1 MSQAADRKIPD
12 IVKSKLT
19 GLRLKVGA
27 WLIANAM
34 ARIIPAIL
42 GLLAFIFVVDW
53 FLEMDVPQRIIM
65 AVLAVA
71 AILVVVY
78 FKMFR
83 PFSQRLS
90 DDALILAVEKQNVE
104 LRDSLISAVQFARD
118 VDIKRQGI
126 SPAMVEATIEHG
138 IESASNVNFGNA
150 LNERQHVVN
159 MSICGV
165 SAVLLGAFVFGML
178 NNDTMKIFADRFF
191 FYGKSEYARNT
202 YLEFYDPESQIQE
215 NVLKIYRGQDC
226 KLIVHV
232 QEDSL
237 VMVDKVRMFY
247 RDDASNYWVQ
257 EEMRRTNR
265 FGGREFEI
273 VYKSV
278 AVDFEV
284 RARGGDG
291 RTKILKVQLEE
302 PPQFSNLAAEV
313 VYPTYTVELRP
324 GDSVRVFDREQV
336 FKFLGPDPAADECWS
351 EVADVTDNGEKLVS
365 WGLIDA
371 EQLATV
377 KSTHEATPEKNYV
390 QIARQLDMFTELE
403 FAEKLSSELKI
414 KTVRSELD
422 RNMLRDES
430 DLISSFGG
438 KLTVL
443 DGCSI
448 RLTAES
454 NCELAVAELIHSQVS
469 KPFERSGEME
479 YSLLIPANEV
489 RNGIYQIK
497 LRDETMREPPRSAS
511 FEIDIAADQTPEVR
525 ATLKGISGLVLNRA
539 KLPFTVTVSDDFQT
553 VDLFLRYS
561 WQDDTGEQ
569 KNSGEIHFDEYEPVP
584 SWDND
589 KADNT
594 LKVSEIL
601 PIQSGVFTEQFFD
614 LDTLPKDQRIPPGAG
629 LNIAIVAVDNDNVPE
644 ANIGVSKEFLIRVV
658 SEEEF
663 LADLLRREKEARQE
677 LELVYKRQQTTQTD
691 TEALSVDEKTV
702 DETDEQFLSEVKTKL
717 SEYSRNQRLLGEN
730 IEGVISRIEDLLVEG
745 MNNRIDESTGEFED
759 RYSDRIIG
767 PLQSITDVMI
777 FDLKA
782 ALDSARRDANDNE
795 KRNLHLT
802 EAAGIQTEILETLNS
817 VLKELSINQSFQ
829 DAINS
834 LFEAKKEEE
843 KLRKKTEDES
853 KKLIKGAISGNPDGS
868 DKPKNDK

>member
-1 MSQAADRKIPD
+1 MSHAADRKIPD

-27 WLIANAM
+27 WLFANGM
-34 ARIIPAIL
+34 ARIIPTIL
-42 GLLAFIFVVDW
+42 GLLAFIFIVDR

-65 AVLAVA
+65 AVLAVS
-71 AILVVVY
+71 AILAVVY
-78 FKMFR
+78 FKLFK
-83 PFSQRLS
+83 PFSQRLT
-90 DDALILAVEKQNVE
+90 DDSLILAVEKQNLE
-104 LRDSLISAVQFARD
+104 LRDSLISAVQFSRD
-118 VDIKRQGI
+118 VDIQRQGI
-126 SPAMVEATIEHG
+126 SPAMVDATIEQG
-138 IESASNVNFGNA
+138 IESASNVNFSNA
-150 LNERQHVVN
+150 LNERQHLVN
-159 MSICGV
+159 MSIFGV
-165 SAVLLGAFVFGML
+165 SSILLGAFVFGML
-178 NNDTMKIFADRFF
+178 NNDTMKVFADRFF
-191 FYGKSEYARNT
+191 LYGNSEYARDT
-202 YLEFYDPESQIQE
+202 YLEFYDPESQIQDG
-215 NVLKIYRGQDC
+215 VLKIYRGQDC
-226 KLIVHV
+226 KLVVHV
-232 QEDSL
+232 REDSK
-237 VMVDKVRMFY
+237 VFVDKVSMYY
-247 RDDASNYWVQ
+247 RDEASNYWVQ
-257 EEMRRTNR
+257 EVMRQTNR
-265 FGGREFEI
+265 LNGREFEI

-291 RTKILKVQLEE
+291 RTKILKVELEE
-302 PPQFSNLAAEV
+302 PPQFSNLTAEV
-313 VYPTYTVELRP
+313 VYPEYTVEIRP
-324 GDSVRVFDREQV
+324 DDLVRVFDREQV
-336 FKFLGPDPAADECWS
+336 YKYLGPDPTVSECWS
-351 EVADVTDNGEKLVS
+351 SVPDVTENGQKLIE
-365 WGLIDA
+365 WGMIDA
-371 EQLATV
+371 EQLETI
-377 KSTHEATPEKNYV
+377 KSAHADEPDKAYV

-403 FAEKLSSELKI
+403 FAKKLASELNV

-422 RNMLRDES
+422 RNTLRDES

-448 RLTAES
+448 RLSAKS
-454 NCELAVAELIHSQVS
+454 NCDLVVAELIHSQIS
-469 KPFERSGEME
+469 KPFESSGEME
-479 YSLLIPANEV
+479 YSLMIPASEV

-553 VDLFLRYS
+553 MDLYLRYS

-569 KNSGEIHFDEYEPVP
+569 KNSGEFHFDEYEPIP
-584 SWDND
+584 SWDNG

-601 PIQSGVFTEQFFD
+601 PIRNGVFTEQFFD
-614 LDTLPKDQRIPPGAG
+614 LDTLPKDERIPPGAG
-629 LNIAIVAVDNDNVPE
+629 LNISIVAVDNDNVPE

-677 LELVYKRQQTTQTD
+677 LELIYKRQQTTQTD

-702 DETDEQFLSEVKTKL
+702 DETDEQFFSEVKTKM
-717 SEYSRNQRLLGEN
+717 SEYSRNQRLIGEN
-730 IEGVISRIEDLLVEG
+730 IEGVITRIEDLLIEG
-745 MNNRIDESTGEFED
+745 LNNRVDESTGEFED

-767 PLQSITDVMI
+767 PLQSITDEMI
-777 FDLKA
+777 FDLKE
-782 ALDSARRDANDNE
+782 ALDSARRVADDNE
-795 KRNLHLT
+795 KRTEFLT
-802 EAAGIQTEILETLNS
+802 GASEIQTKILQTLDS

-853 KKLIKGAISGNPDGS
+853 KKLIKGAISGNS
-868 DKPKNDK
+868 DDAGKPENDK